1 MKLRKRRKDI
11 LELGIILK
19 TKIRNRWEHAFI
31 QFVYR
36 SNFYFEKIFMVIEAN
51 IN

>member
-1 MKLRKRRKDI
+1 MKLRKRLI

>member
-1 MKLRKRRKDI
+1 MKLRKSLIPK
-11 LELGIILK
+11 LTIILK

-36 SNFYFEKIFMVIEAN
+36 SNFYFEKIFMVFEAN

>member
-1 MKLRKRRKDI
+1 MKLRKRHI